1 MWKNNERFA
10 RLRLKMYSYMKYND
24 RETKRLTGTKILK
37 RQIKFEDYKN
47 CLNARVTDKK
57 SNWSNGKNIEQIF
70 ERK

>member
-1 MWKNNERFA
+1 
-10 RLRLKMYSYMKYND
+10 MKYND

-47 CLNARVTDKK
+47 CLNARETDKK
-57 SNWSNGKNIEQIF
+57 SNWSNGKNLEQIF